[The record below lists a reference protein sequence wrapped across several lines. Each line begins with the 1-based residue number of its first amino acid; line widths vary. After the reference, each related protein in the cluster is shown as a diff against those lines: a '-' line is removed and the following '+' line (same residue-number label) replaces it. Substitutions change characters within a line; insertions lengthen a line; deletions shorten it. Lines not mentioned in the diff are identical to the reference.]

1 MSNAE
6 VKAHRLA
13 RSGAVSIL
21 AEAGGVVE
29 AEVVGDTG
37 IYQVTLSA
45 QRGPT
50 CTCVAAT
57 FGSDCSH
64 IRAVWLYMEGRKTP

>member
-13 RSGAVSIL
+13 RSGAVTIL
-21 AEAGGVVE
+21 AEGDSTE

-37 IYQVTLSA
+37 IYQVLLPSQKA
-45 QRGPT
+45 PT